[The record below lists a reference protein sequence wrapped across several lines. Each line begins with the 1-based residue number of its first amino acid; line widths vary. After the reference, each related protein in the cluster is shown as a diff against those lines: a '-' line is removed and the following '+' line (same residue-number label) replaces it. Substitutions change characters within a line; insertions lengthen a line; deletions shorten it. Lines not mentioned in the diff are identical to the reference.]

1 MSILQFFF
9 PAFFDLQI
17 WYRQLPWLGSLDP
30 GMAPGTFQ
38 QEQPCLVI
46 APKVWCGNAGGAFQ
60 HGKGTGGRMINTFIN
75 IVFPAPRQSFPK
87 HEELLEI

>member
-1 MSILQFFF
+1 
-9 PAFFDLQI
+9 
-17 WYRQLPWLGSLDP
+17 
-30 GMAPGTFQ
+30 MAPGTFQ